1 VRDHAHRSVERAA
14 NQTGTETQHWQDA
27 WQVDGLGNYLDH
39 QRVDQTVRRWNQV
52 YDSSGTLLY
61 LGAQSLGGG
70 SAFKD
75 TTRYDYIGQGS
86 VFHIDTYAGFNL
98 LTFRFQHTKLT
109 NAYRADNLL
118 MAAETTIDS
127 TSTTTSNGP
136 LLYTEHEEY
145 RYDALGRRIWV
156 RSLHGATCQTWY
168 PNGDCASALKRE
180 VWDGSSLI
188 YESRYPGDVNLPSG
202 TLEQETGAAGGSFA
216 ARFGRVAY
224 LNGGGLDHPLAEIK
238 MDGAAS
244 TATFAPRY
252 NWRGLAEEP
261 VCAAG
266 QSCGT
271 QYFGASA
278 VSAYYEQ
285 VPTPNGPP
293 AWSGSLIEGS
303 RDASGLLYKRNR
315 YYDPASG
322 KFTSQDPLGLGGG
335 LNVYGFAGGDPVN
348 GDDPFGLCYHGEDKA
363 AQANRTQSNVAACV
377 DEPGLEDPGVLDPV
391 AIGTGLLAGP
401 LDAAISGALDRVATK
416 AAAAS
421 AGKAVARVTAN
432 RAVGNAFR
440 DQIAQLFAKN
450 GYVVSTEVYKPTI
463 FGARYIDI
471 QVEKDGVVLGGI
483 ETKASNSARYS
494 LSQQAKDAYLKY
506 VNGYSVNVV
515 RPPFQ

>member
-1 VRDHAHRSVERAA
+1 
-14 NQTGTETQHWQDA
+14 
-27 WQVDGLGNYLDH
+27 VDGLGNYLDH

-70 SAFKD
+70 SAFQD

-180 VWDGSSLI
+180 VWDGAALI

-202 TLEQETGAAGGSFA
+202 NLEQETGAAGGSFA

-224 LNGGGLDHPLAEIK
+224 LNGGDLDHPLAEIK

-252 NWRGLAEEP
+252 NWRGLAEEA
-261 VCAAG
+261 VCSAG

-285 VPTPNGPP
+285 VPAPNGPP

-303 RDASGLLYKRNR
+303 RDASGLVYKRNR

-348 GDDPFGLCYHGEDKA
+348 GDDPFGLCPTCLIDLGAQIQQLVSQQEDETKNRVGLTMAVALLSEWVTHSNTPPAMNPPADESEAEEPAANPLATDAEVEKETVVIGKMTDLRKSGTIRQGERTLEGQLTPDLLSDEANWARNEKVLLA
-363 AQANRTQSNVAACV
+363 EMAKGKPIRDASVDFWTGGLRDNTGFLARERDLLQANGWTYN
-377 DEPGLEDPGVLDPV
+377 P
-391 AIGTGLLAGP
+391 TTTMW
-401 LDAAISGALDRVATK
+401 TK
-416 AAAAS
+416 
-421 AGKAVARVTAN
+421 
-432 RAVGNAFR
+432 
-440 DQIAQLFAKN
+440 
-450 GYVVSTEVYKPTI
+450 
-463 FGARYIDI
+463 
-471 QVEKDGVVLGGI
+471 
-483 ETKASNSARYS
+483 
-494 LSQQAKDAYLKY
+494 
-506 VNGYSVNVV
+506 
-515 RPPFQ
+515 